1 MVVVEWAQ
9 QQGVCMSRRWVVV
22 LVLCALVA
30 LGCKAA
36 AGASSGDGTE
46 GPPPVPV
53 PGFPTSMV
61 ALGDSITAG
70 FGSCLAPTACPRNSW
85 STGDG
90 TQVDSHYR
98 RILKANPAI
107 DGHNRNLAVPGARIS
122 ALPGQA
128 AAAVGA
134 KTDYVTVLAGAN
146 DACSGDMTSAS
157 AFRSSVDSALGT
169 LKRGLPQARLLVVSL
184 PNVFRVWELGHTNS
198 FAVGVW
204 KSGICPN
211 LLANPTSTAP
221 ADTAR
226 RQAFADRIAAYNTQ
240 LRDACRQ
247 YGSRCRFD
255 DISSFAFDLTMLS
268 AIDFFHPNASGQ
280 NALADLTYP
289 GTFTW

>member
-1 MVVVEWAQ
+1 
-9 QQGVCMSRRWVVV
+9 
-22 LVLCALVA
+22 
-30 LGCKAA
+30 
-36 AGASSGDGTE
+36 
-46 GPPPVPV
+46 
-53 PGFPTSMV
+53 MV

-70 FGSCLAPTACPRNSW
+70 YGSCFAPTACPRNSW

-98 RILKANPAI
+98 RILKSNPAI
-107 DGHNRNLAVPGARIS
+107 GGHNRNLAVPGARVN

-134 KTDYVTVLAGAN
+134 KTDYITVLVGAN
-146 DACSGDMTSAS
+146 DACSGDMTSPS
-157 AFRSSVDSALGT
+157 AFRASLDDALST
-169 LKRGLPQARLLVVSL
+169 LKHGLPQARLLVVSL

-226 RQAFADRIAAYNTQ
+226 RQAFADRITAYNGQ
-240 LRDACRQ
+240 LRDACKQ

-255 DISSFAFDLTMLS
+255 DISTFAFDLTMLS